1 LLNSF
6 AFDPGSVRVESVDRR
21 AAAHGGRIAHRTL
34 SSEVNGSLRDG
45 RRNRRRAHAMAS
57 AHRYRGSFKPDPRR
71 GGMTKSSSQLPGVQ
85 CDQLAAPSY
94 RRLHKNAMVDG
105 PATGTPSQR
114 IVRGVDLDPEAVR
127 RGPPDLA
134 DPADFGAPPRSSTG
148 TCHTRGRPP
157 T

>member
-1 LLNSF
+1 MDILRQDAAANRPILAWVQVRHTSNRLDAGQGSDVLQLLNSF

-71 GGMTKSSSQLPGVQ
+71 GGMTKSS
-85 CDQLAAPSY
+85 
-94 RRLHKNAMVDG
+94 
-105 PATGTPSQR
+105 
-114 IVRGVDLDPEAVR
+114 
-127 RGPPDLA
+127 
-134 DPADFGAPPRSSTG
+134 
-148 TCHTRGRPP
+148 
-157 T
+157 